1 MAKQPFTNDSK
12 GRVVVF
18 LPLKVKICLFRSHGG
33 LAVKGVNRAP
43 WTMVANGGK
52 WRQMLRTW
60 WLFLPCFLTWWVF
73 GALEK
78 RGVFPSFGCV
88 WKLRAPHGKWWW
100 TEGCGEILFS
110 DEFISGS
117 SGMLKPIHFRNH
129 QSNSFWCIPLSLLVV
144 SEKAGFRLAKF
155 HLHSPNPWLDYSA
168 RIHLVA
174 ANGPF

>member
-33 LAVKGVNRAP
+33 LAVKGVNGAP

-52 WRQMLRTW
+52 CWEHDD
-60 WLFLPCFLTWWVF
+60 CFYHVF
-73 GALEK
+73 Y
-78 RGVFPSFGCV
+78 
-88 WKLRAPHGKWWW
+88 H
-100 TEGCGEILFS
+100 
-110 DEFISGS
+110 DEFLGRWKREVYFLHLGVSENCVRPMANDDEPKDVGR
-117 SGMLKPIHFRNH
+117 FCF
-129 QSNSFWCIPLSLLVV
+129 QTNSFRDRQECWNPSTLEDINQVPLDAFLSLLVV